1 MIDRARLA
9 GFLLLVC
16 AWPAPARA
24 QTAAGDQAAAQALF
38 DDAKALIANG
48 RAAEAC
54 PKFEE
59 SQRLD
64 PGLGTQLNLADCYER
79 TGRTASAWTLYVEV
93 AIEARRQNQDVRME
107 HAEKR
112 AAALKPTLSK
122 LSITVPAESRVPGLS
137 ITRDTA
143 VVREAQWGFAVPVD
157 PGQHTISV
165 SAPGKEVWQTM
176 IEVQPNGAARSI
188 TVPVLKD
195 APSEGATP
203 GAGQSQAPAIDRGT
217 ADSGDRGKGQRVG
230 GLVAMGVGAAGLAV
244 GGFFGVQAMGKK
256 SDAGCDG
263 NTCPDQASKRL
274 YEDAQSAG
282 TISTIGF
289 VIGGVALAGGA
300 VLYLTA
306 PRAGEGAPSAISSLR
321 AQAAIGPGLVGL
333 QAGGQF

>member
-9 GFLLLVC
+9 GFMLFVC
-16 AWPAPARA
+16 SWPASSLA
-24 QTAAGDQAAAQALF
+24 QTSAGDQAAAQALF
-38 DDAKALIANG
+38 DDAKTLVAGG

-79 TGRTASAWTLYVEV
+79 IGRTASAWTLYEDV
-93 AIEARRQNQDVRME
+93 AVSARRQGQDVRAE

-112 AAALKPTLSK
+112 ATALKPALSK
-122 LSITVPAESRVPGLS
+122 LVISVPAESRVPGLN

-165 SAPGKEVWQTM
+165 SAPNKEVWQTM
-176 IEVQPNGAARSI
+176 VEVQPNGATRSV

-195 APSEGATP
+195 AAGEQGAAPLASGQTP
-203 GAGQSQAPAIDRGT
+203 ALDRGT
-217 ADSGDRGKGQRVG
+217 PEQSERGKGQRIG
-230 GLVAMGVGAAGLAV
+230 GLVTMGVGAVGLGLGA
-244 GGFFGVQAMGKK
+244 FFGVQAMGKK

-263 NTCPDQASKRL
+263 NACPDATSKSL

-282 TISTIGF
+282 TISTIAF
-289 VIGGVALAGGA
+289 AIGGVALAGGA

-306 PRAGEGAPSAISSLR
+306 PSASESASNKIR
-321 AQAAIGPGLVGL
+321 AQASIGPGLVQLG
-333 QAGGQF
+333 AGGRF